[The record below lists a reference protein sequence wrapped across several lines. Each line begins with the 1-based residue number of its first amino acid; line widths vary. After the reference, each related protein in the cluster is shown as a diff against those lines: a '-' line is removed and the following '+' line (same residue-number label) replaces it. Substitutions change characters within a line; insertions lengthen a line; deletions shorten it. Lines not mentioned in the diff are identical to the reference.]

1 MSSLYV
7 RLTNGCGRKITLHP
21 HFQRPMKGPSHP
33 PPPIVLAPDAVSR
46 VVLKNDILGCTGW
59 AAVKDCISFED
70 AVKVPKLVLPTTT
83 SRKRIELAVKVR
95 TVKRGKRRRHK
106 IRISASSK
114 LRAIRA
120 DILADAT
127 EVRKLKRRKLL
138 KIVPFTPTYPPAR
151 GSYGYEDDFYICR
164 DCGRPIIFRG
174 SPAVPIHI

>member
-1 MSSLYV
+1 
-7 RLTNGCGRKITLHP
+7 
-21 HFQRPMKGPSHP
+21 MKGPFHAP
-33 PPPIVLAPDAVSR
+33 RPIVMAPNALSR
-46 VVLKNDILGCTGW
+46 TVLKNDILGCTGW
-59 AAVKDCISFED
+59 AAVKDCISFE
-70 AVKVPKLVLPTTT
+70 AVVDVPKFVLPTTT
-83 SRKRIELAVKVR
+83 SPKRIELAVKVR

-106 IRISASSK
+106 IRISATSK
-114 LRAIRA
+114 PRAIRA

-127 EVRKLKRRKLL
+127 EVRRLKRQKLL